1 MLFQII
7 SFLFETMKKHCF
19 LLLLLSFSTFAQK
32 ARIDSLL
39 TVINSNKVQD
49 SVKVNQ
55 LILLG
60 NTYRNEKN
68 YEKALKYDK
77 EALALAKKNNFS
89 HGILRGLRGVGQDE
103 YRVENIQE
111 AITNYLEAYRLFSE
125 NPAWRERYDAVYLNI
140 LNDLSVGYTKNG
152 NLVEAQKFGI
162 EGLKYAEIR
171 KNYESMGILNG
182 SLGHVARNQKD
193 YESALRYFKNALE
206 SYQKAKNMNG
216 ITFAHSN
223 LATIYNSTQ
232 QYDKAIEY
240 HKQVLE
246 RFKSTNDRANIRRT
260 YSNISIN
267 LLALGRMEEA
277 VKYANDAL
285 AIADQKD
292 HLSMVYMYA
301 SLSDIYKGLKQYDK
315 SLEYANQ
322 CLYHAERTNQ
332 SRLLLLRIAYNQ
344 IWGAH
349 LAKKDTVEAYVYLSK
364 LLTVKDSLYTVE
376 SVQKVNELSK
386 KYETEKKEQE
396 IITLNKEN
404 TLKKQQLEQEI
415 LLSKSLQSENR
426 TKQQLL
432 LKEQLLRIALGR
444 EVELKEQEIAQELE
458 IQESLER
465 ENILKKSELE
475 KEKKLAQSLEN
486 QNILMRNNSKNEQL
500 IRWLLLAGLL
510 GLGAFGFSYYRNF
523 QKQKAA
529 NALIE
534 KQAEDLKFLMKEVH
548 HRVKNNLQVVSAM
561 LRMQTRTLGN
571 DNMATNA
578 LHSAEE
584 RLKAIALLHEK
595 LYKTEGLEN
604 VNIGDYIKDLM
615 QIIAKQS
622 HLPNQKFEFFV
633 QDNVQFKTNL
643 DTALPIGLLVNE
655 VVNNAFKHA
664 FEGLEN
670 PKIWIDL
677 NKNNENLELKIKDNG
692 RGLPDDMVLKKSKT
706 LGFKLISLFTE
717 QVNGTLRYSSNDGAE
732 FVISFKI

>member
-1 MLFQII
+1 
-7 SFLFETMKKHCF
+7 MKKYCF
-19 LLLLLSFSTFAQK
+19 LLLFLSFSTFAQK
-32 ARIDSLL
+32 TRIDSLL
-39 TVINSNKVQD
+39 TVIKNNPAQD
-49 SVKVNQ
+49 TVKVNQ
-55 LILLG
+55 LISLG
-60 NTYRNEKN
+60 FALRTEQQ
-68 YEKALKYDK
+68 YEKAVTYDK
-77 EALALAKKNNFS
+77 EALALAKKNNFTS
-89 HGILRGLRGVGQDE
+89 GILRALRGIAFAYQRTDK
-103 YRVENIQE
+103 IQE
-111 AITNYLEAYRLFSE
+111 SIDVQLEIYQLFE
-125 NPAWRERYDAVYLNI
+125 KNPAWKERFYTAYSNLYLELTI
-140 LNDLSVGYTKNG
+140 IYTLKG
-152 NLVEAQKFGI
+152 DYSTAQKYGI
-162 EGLKYAEIR
+162 EGLKDAESRQQYRNI
-171 KNYESMGILNG
+171 GIMYN
-182 SLGHVARNQKD
+182 SLANIARYQKD
-193 YESALRYFKNALE
+193 FDTLFKYLQKSLE
-206 SYQKAKNMNG
+206 NNEKAKSILG
-216 ITFAHSN
+216 VAHSLSG
-223 LATIYNSTQ
+223 LASAYLQTN
-232 QYDKAIEY
+232 QYEKAIEY
-240 HKQVLE
+240 HQ
-246 RFKSTNDRANIRRT
+246 KSIEKYKFLKDKANIRRSL
-260 YSNISIN
+260 SNLSVALVYAGRLDEAEKTAKEALTMVDTKN
-267 LLALGRMEEA
+267 HYDMVYMNSALVDVYNAKRDYTLAL
-277 VKYANDAL
+277 KYANEVLFHA
-285 AIADQKD
+285 QK
-292 HLSMVYMYA
+292 
-301 SLSDIYKGLKQYDK
+301 
-315 SLEYANQ
+315 
-322 CLYHAERTNQ
+322 TNQ
-332 SRLLLLRIAYNQ
+332 HRLICLREAYERLMVV
-344 IWGAH
+344 H
-349 LAKKDTVEAYVYLSK
+349 LAKQDSTKAYVYLAK
-364 LLTVKDSLYTVE
+364 LSAVKDSLYTVE

-404 TLKKQQLEQEI
+404 RLKKQQLEQEI
-415 LLSKSLQSENR
+415 LLSKSLQSENL

-486 QNILMRNNSKNEQL
+486 QNFLMKNNSENERKV
-500 IRWLLLAGLL
+500 RWLLLAGLL
-510 GLGAFGFSYYRNF
+510 GLGAFAFSFYKNYK
-523 QKQKAA
+523 KQKAA
-529 NALIE
+529 NALIA

-670 PKIWIDL
+670 PRIWIDL

-717 QVNGTLRYSSNDGAE
+717 QVNGTLRYRSNDGAE